1 MSSESKKILVP
12 VGFSDQS
19 FNALEQAAM
28 FAKPIGA
35 EVVLLTVVEL
45 NGLFTRIFSSDDKLN
60 EVKKEV
66 TEKLQAVADDFEARY
81 KIKTSTMVANGVV
94 YEEISRVAEL
104 LNVELVVMGTNG
116 KHANNKKNVI
126 GSNAFRVVS
135 SVEPPVVTVKGID
148 MRTEINTIIFPLV
161 ADRKSR
167 EKIGNALHYARIFN
181 ARIKVVAVAKS
192 KDETPKLA
200 AILKQVIKCVSDA
213 KVECDGELLL
223 ADKQKVHEVIFEYRK
238 KQNGDLVIITE
249 DGDDFKIGLGATD
262 VEKIIYGAEAP
273 VMSITPTHTK
283 FQNQFDTW

>member
-19 FNALEQAAM
+19 FNALDQAAM
-28 FAKPIGA
+28 FAHPLNA
-35 EVVLLTVVEL
+35 EVVLLSVVEL
-45 NGLFTRIFSSDDKLN
+45 NGLFTRMFSSDEKLN
-60 EVKKEV
+60 DFKKEV
-66 TEKLQAVADDFEARY
+66 TEKLEVVAKDFEERY
-81 KIKTSTMVANGVV
+81 KLKTTTIVANGVV

-116 KHANNKKNVI
+116 KPNNNKKKFI

-135 SVEPPVVTVKGID
+135 AVEPPVVTVKGID
-148 MRTEINTIIFPLV
+148 MRKQINTIIFPLV

-167 EKIGNALHYARIFN
+167 EKVGNALHYARLFN
-181 ARIKVVAVAKS
+181 ANIKVIAVAKT
-192 KDETPKLA
+192 KDETPKLSA
-200 AILKQVIKCVSDA
+200 SLKQVIKFVNDG
-213 KVECDGELLL
+213 KVDCEGELVV
-223 ADKQKVHEVIFEYRK
+223 AEKRKVHEIIFEYRK
-238 KQNGDLVIITE
+238 KENGDLIIITE
-249 DGDDFKIGLGATD
+249 DGDDFKIGLGTSD

>member
-1 MSSESKKILVP
+1 MSSEAKKILVP

-35 EVVLLTVVEL
+35 EVVLLSVVEL
-45 NGLFTRIFSSDDKLN
+45 NGLFKRMFSSDEKLN
-60 EVKKEV
+60 QLKKDV
-66 TEKLQAVADDFEARY
+66 AEKLQAVANEFEERC
-81 KIKTSTMVANGVV
+81 KIKTTTLVANGVV

-116 KHANNKKNVI
+116 KHVNNKKKVI

-135 SVEPPVVTVKGID
+135 AVEPPVVTVKGVD

-161 ADRKSR
+161 LDRRSR
-167 EKIGNALHYARIFN
+167 EKVGNALHYARLFN
-181 ARIKVVAVAKS
+181 ASIKVVAVAKS

-200 AILKQVIKCVSDA
+200 ASLKQVIKFVSDA
-213 KVECDGELLL
+213 KVECAGELIH
-223 ADKQKVHEVIFEYRK
+223 ADKKKVHEVIFEFRK
-238 KQNGDLVIITE
+238 QQNGDLIVITE

>member
-19 FNALEQAAM
+19 FNALDQAAM

-35 EVVLLTVVEL
+35 EVVLLSVVEL
-45 NGLFTRIFSSDDKLN
+45 NGLFKRIFSSDEKMNDF
-60 EVKKEV
+60 KKEV
-66 TEKLQAVADDFEARY
+66 TEKLQTVADEFEERY

-94 YEEISRVAEL
+94 YEEIGRVAEL

-116 KHANNKKNVI
+116 KLSNNKKHVI

-135 SVEPPVVTVKGID
+135 AVEPPVVTVKGID

-161 ADRKSR
+161 ADRRSR
-167 EKIGNALHYARIFN
+167 EKVGNALHYARLFN
-181 ARIKVVAVAKS
+181 ATIKVIAVAKS
-192 KDETPKLA
+192 KDEMPKLA
-200 AILKQVIKCVSDA
+200 ASLKQVIKFVSDA
-213 KVECDGELLL
+213 KVSCEGEIAL
-223 ADKQKVHEVIFEYRK
+223 ADKQKVHEIIFEYRK
-238 KQNGDLVIITE
+238 RQGGDLVIITE
-249 DGDDFKIGLGATD
+249 DGDDFKIGLGSTD

-283 FQNQFDTW
+283 FQNQFDAW

>member
-19 FNALEQAAM
+19 FNALDQAAM

-35 EVVLLTVVEL
+35 EVVLLSVVEL
-45 NGLFTRIFSSDDKLN
+45 NGLFKRMFSSEEKLN
-60 EVKKEV
+60 DFKKEV
-66 TEKLQAVADDFEARY
+66 TEKLQAVADEFEERY
-81 KIKTSTMVANGVV
+81 KIKASALVANGVV
-94 YEEISRVAEL
+94 HEEISRVAEL

-116 KHANNKKNVI
+116 KHSNNKKSVI

-167 EKIGNALHYARIFN
+167 EKLGNALHYARLFD
-181 ARIKVVAVAKS
+181 AKIKVVAVSKS
-192 KDETPKLA
+192 KDETPKLTA
-200 AILKQVIKCVSDA
+200 SLKQVLKFVNDA
-213 KVECDGELLL
+213 KVECEGELVY
-223 ADKQKVHEVIFEYRK
+223 ADKRKVHEVIFEFRK
-238 KQNGDLVIITE
+238 EQNGDLLIITE

-283 FQNQFDTW
+283 FQNQFDAW